1 MEDEL
6 LDNNT
11 ELWFTGWLSQFI
23 DEENRSERMVVFKS
37 IAELVEKI

>member
-23 DEENRSERMVVFKS
+23 DQESSEKNGCFKS

>member
-11 ELWFTGWLSQFI
+11 ELWFTGWKSVYRWKSFWK
-23 DEENRSERMVVFKS
+23 NGCFKS